1 MRIDQVLV
9 SASYGDAI
17 TTEALQ
23 IRRLL
28 RGAGHSE
35 IYARYIDPLLDGD
48 VQPLARYEGR
58 RPRSPA
64 DLIVL
69 HASIGDDDVLAFLL
83 DRRERIVLVYHNM
96 SPWEGF
102 EPFDPQLAHLLRAG
116 REQLERLRHRVVLA
130 VADSAFNAQE
140 LEALGFG
147 HVPVSPLILDL
158 DALTAGEPDPNTAR
172 ALAAIDGP
180 LMLFVGQVLPHKRPD
195 LLVAAHHVL
204 ATYLQPEAHLA
215 IVGAFRLP
223 AYAAVVRAFAREL
236 NLSTVHLTGRVSRD
250 ELVAYYRRADLL
262 VTASEHEGFCVPLL
276 EAMAFGVPIV
286 ATASAAIPETL
297 DGSGLLVPSGDRL
310 LFAEAAH
317 AALDDRR
324 LHGELVD
331 GGRRRLA
338 AYDSERAR
346 QIFLEHLLEV
356 A

>member
-17 TTEALQ
+17 TIEALH
-23 IRRLL
+23 IRQLL
-28 RGAGHSE
+28 RAAGPSE
-35 IYARYIDPLLDGD
+35 IYARYIDPLLEDD
-48 VQPLARYEGR
+48 VQPLARYER
-58 RPRSPA
+58 RRARSPA
-64 DLIVL
+64 DLVVL
-69 HASIGDDDVLAFLL
+69 HASIGDDDVLSFLL
-83 DRRERIVLVYHNM
+83 DRRERIVLVYHNI

-102 EPFDPQLAHLLRAG
+102 EPFDPQLAHLLRSG
-116 REQLERLRHRVVLA
+116 RDQLARLRHRVVLA
-130 VADSAFNAQE
+130 VADSAFNAHE
-140 LEALGFG
+140 LEQLGFG

-158 DALTAGEPDPNTAR
+158 DGLTAGEPDSSTER
-172 ALAAIDGP
+172 RLAAIEGP
-180 LMLFVGQVLPHKRPD
+180 LLLFVGQVLPHKRPD

-223 AYAAVVRAFAREL
+223 GYAAVVRGFALEL
-236 NLSTVHLTGRVSRD
+236 NLPSVHLTGRVSRG
-250 ELVAYYRRADLL
+250 ELVAHYRRADLL

-276 EAMAFGVPIV
+276 EAMAFDIPII

-297 DGSGLLVPSGDRL
+297 DGAGLLVPPGDRL

-317 AALDDRR
+317 AALDDRD
-324 LHGELVD
+324 LHGQLVA

-338 AYDSERAR
+338 AYDSERAQ